1 MTTERRFK
9 EKKESKRIYFAMIGV
24 FGVLGVLLLLT
35 FTTQGVEFM
44 LGWLWDYDIEQQLI
58 STNNEVLKSII
69 AEPDKQINEI
79 RMRFTYENN
88 EMSDIRVDRAIA
100 VYKEIFDS
108 PENMYQ
114 ITYEDKTT
122 VVVFIWEPQEIIN

>member
-1 MTTERRFK
+1 VTSERRFK

-44 LGWLWDYDIEQQLI
+44 LGWLWDYDIELQLI
-58 STNNEVLKSII
+58 STNNEVLKSVI

-100 VYKEIFDS
+100 VYKETFDN

>member
-1 MTTERRFK
+1 
-9 EKKESKRIYFAMIGV
+9 MIGV

-88 EMSDIRVDRAIA
+88 EMSDIRVDRAIT
-100 VYKEIFDS
+100 VYKETFDN

-114 ITYEDKTT
+114 ISYEDKTT